1 MMKQD
6 IVVHIVTDQ
15 LSFFDQLF
23 VQGIMGSAISG
34 ASIYD
39 FLANEMGI
47 TPEYITHRIQTIFL
61 DGKAVDD
68 VQKTLL
74 QQNSTLALSAAMPGL
89 VGATFRKSG
98 FYSGLRKNIS
108 YEPQSAVSHEQ
119 KITFTLK
126 LFNTIA
132 KELGPGLLK
141 KGVLIKGSSF
151 QDFILCHQ
159 ERFPTVCKK
168 EMINEM
174 DLKVE
179 DFLSYEWK
187 NKTVYLIITEKQ

>member
-1 MMKQD
+1 MKQD

-15 LSFFDQLF
+15 LSFFDQLLA
-23 VQGIMGSAISG
+23 QGIMDSAISG

-47 TPEYITHRIQTIFL
+47 APEYISHRIQTIFL

-68 VQKTLL
+68 VQKTFL
-74 QQNSTLALSAAMPGL
+74 QQHCTLALSAAMPGL

-98 FYSGLRKNIS
+98 FYSGLRKDIS
-108 YEPQSAVSHEQ
+108 HKQQSTVSHDQ

-132 KELGPGLLK
+132 KELGPGLFT
-141 KGVLIKGSSF
+141 KGVQIKGSSF
-151 QDFILCHQ
+151 QDFILCRQ
-159 ERFPTVCKK
+159 ERFMSVCKK
-168 EMINEM
+168 RMINEM
-174 DLKVE
+174 DLDAE
-179 DFLSYEWK
+179 NFLTHDWK
-187 NKTVYLIITEKQ
+187 NKTVYLIITESR